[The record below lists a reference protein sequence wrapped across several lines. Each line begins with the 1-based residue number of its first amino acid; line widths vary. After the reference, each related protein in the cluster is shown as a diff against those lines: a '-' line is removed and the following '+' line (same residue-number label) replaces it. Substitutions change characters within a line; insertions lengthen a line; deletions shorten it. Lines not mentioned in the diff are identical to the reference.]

1 MNRQT
6 TATKPLPRP
15 SKRPAS
21 PTGTP
26 TIKSKPK
33 PKSKPKATRKK
44 KPNKRGQFRHKL
56 PFLALECV
64 GLVSSAVM
72 LTMPALGYS
81 ANLFSGS
88 GLFSSLL
95 PFAIG
100 VVSLILLA
108 ALLLIGWSKVRT
120 WLLAKAEAAPAMLSG
135 MLALGCLW
143 FVFHDGYTPAF
154 THFRTLV
161 GGKQQAA
168 RTTLAHQVFAAYR
181 RYDESQL
188 QKMIDRAAV
197 FNADIQDAAESF
209 DLDPNIL
216 LGVAAT
222 ESSFMPRDS
231 HDGGH
236 GLFQI
241 TAVPKFVME
250 EARRELSV
258 DELSLADS
266 RHNAFIAAATLKHY
280 LEDMHNDLF
289 LGLLAYNIGPR
300 NGGLRFIMQQ
310 YGATDFISMQPYI
323 QQLPRDYPIR
333 VLSYA
338 LAFRLWQHDGKLL
351 AYQEGDNAIH
361 IQRLGIPGMETNF

>member
-6 TATKPLPRP
+6 PSSTKPQPKPSPRP
-15 SKRPAS
+15 GNTAARR
-21 PTGTP
+21 TP
-26 TIKSKPK
+26 KKKS
-33 PKSKPKATRKK
+33 TRKK
-44 KPNKRGQFRHKL
+44 KSNKRSQFKKNL
-56 PFLALECV
+56 PFLALECF
-64 GLVSSAVM
+64 GLIVSAVL
-72 LTMPALGYS
+72 LTMSVLGYS

-88 GLFSSLL
+88 GFFSNLL

-108 ALLLIGWSKVRT
+108 AVLLIGWSKSRT
-120 WLLAKAEAAPAMLSG
+120 WLLSRAEPGPALLSG
-135 MLALGCLW
+135 LLAVCCLW
-143 FVFHDGYTPAF
+143 FVFHDGYTPVF

-181 RYDESQL
+181 RYNESQL

-197 FNADIQDAAESF
+197 FNADIKDAAESF
-209 DLDPNIL
+209 DLDPDIL

-222 ESSFMPRDS
+222 ESSFVPRDS

-258 DELSLADS
+258 DTLSVADQ

-280 LEDMHNDLF
+280 LEDMNNDLF

-300 NGGLRFIMQQ
+300 NGGLKFIMQQ

-361 IQRLGIPGMETNF
+361 IQRLGIPGMETVF